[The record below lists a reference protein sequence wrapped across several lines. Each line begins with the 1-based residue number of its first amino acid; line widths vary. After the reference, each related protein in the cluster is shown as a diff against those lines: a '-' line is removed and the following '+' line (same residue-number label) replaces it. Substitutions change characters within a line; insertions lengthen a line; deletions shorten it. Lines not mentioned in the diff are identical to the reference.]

1 MKKLREHLSFWQIH
15 VTTLRN
21 PCTTLTNL
29 TIQQDSTWR
38 LTQWQGKVMIGLGSE
53 KNAKL
58 TIPILLH
65 PGWCPSPLPSITRT
79 GRARRDQKIL
89 TSWQRRRSRSKAGTS
104 ATRSGTRNTGRF
116 FARAEKRIQ
125 GRKKT
130 PKTKQKARTSCDG
143 SQHWA
148 FNPIAVQ
155 ANTSHTGHRTLES
168 SL

>member
-1 MKKLREHLSFWQIH
+1 MKKELHLSIWQIH
-15 VTTLRN
+15 ETFLRN
-21 PCTTLTNL
+21 PCTNL
-29 TIQQDSTWR
+29 TIWTRFNKATDSVTRQGNDRTWVR
-38 LTQWQGKVMIGLGSE
+38 KKT
-53 KNAKL
+53 AKL
-58 TIPILLH
+58 TIPILFH

-89 TSWQRRRSRSKAGTS
+89 TSWQRRRSRLKAGTS

>member
-1 MKKLREHLSFWQIH
+1 MLLHGGRGSISLHLHLRTSVWY
-15 VTTLRN
+15 
-21 PCTTLTNL
+21 
-29 TIQQDSTWR
+29 SSSW
-38 LTQWQGKVMIGLGSE
+38 IGARKWSDLGPK

-89 TSWQRRRSRSKAGTS
+89 TSWPRRRSRSKAGTS